1 MYFTKAFFFFFIL
14 SCKINVLASQMI
26 CINITMKR
34 PQVARIVMTLAAG
47 DFSLTLARKLP
58 VVGEFK
64 NLWFFSGEYFKIKS
78 RKTVTFLK
86 MC

>member
-1 MYFTKAFFFFFIL
+1 
-14 SCKINVLASQMI
+14 MI

-34 PQVARIVMTLAAG
+34 PQVARIVMTLTAG

-58 VVGEFK
+58 VVGELK

-78 RKTVTFLK
+78 RKTVTYLK
-86 MC
+86 MCWSHNVALSCLSARALFPVPEE

>member
-1 MYFTKAFFFFFIL
+1 
-14 SCKINVLASQMI
+14 MI
-26 CINITMKR
+26 CINISMKR

-64 NLWFFSGEYFKIKS
+64 NLWFFFGGIFQNQI
-78 RKTVTFLK
+78 T
-86 MC
+86 